1 MSEQPTLMTLVDSSL
16 AGVAGSAA
24 DNTICVGYRG
34 QFDLLNECT
43 GELSHLF
50 TVHDSTKS
58 HLVAAIDLYED
69 EEPEL
74 LLCYNSKGIYGFSFR
89 EPIHLFIQELTLY
102 ICFALKIISQMIRVK
117 R

>member
-1 MSEQPTLMTLVDSSL
+1 MNLLSLILVTSSGFLILSDIMFPQEFQVSEQPTLMTLVDSSL

-74 LLCYNSKGIYGFSFR
+74 LLCYNSKGF
-89 EPIHLFIQELTLY
+89 
-102 ICFALKIISQMIRVK
+102 
-117 R
+117 

>member
-1 MSEQPTLMTLVDSSL
+1 MFPQEFQVSEQPTLMTLVDSSL

-74 LLCYNSKGIYGFSFR
+74 LLCYNSKGIYSLS
-89 EPIHLFIQELTLY
+89 LF
-102 ICFALKIISQMIRVK
+102 
-117 R
+117 